1 MTVEAVP
8 TTQLS
13 QVIAQATAPSFL
25 LGAVSGFVAVL
36 IGRLNGVIDRIRAI
50 NAIPEQ
56 DAARQY
62 LKVDLPR
69 LIRRAGLLNHAVY
82 LAVASALATTLLVIV
97 AFVSALLQFRHE
109 PGAAVMFIV
118 ALALMAA
125 ALLQLARE
133 VRIALTEYDH
143 HG

>member
-36 IGRLNGVIDRIRAI
+36 IGRMNGVLDRIRTI
-50 NAIPEQ
+50 NAIAEE
-56 DAARQY
+56 DAARQR
-62 LKVDLPR
+62 LKGDLPR
-69 LIRRAGLLNHAVY
+69 LIRRAQLLNRAIY
-82 LAVASALATTLLVIV
+82 LAVGSALATTLLVILG
-97 AFVSALLQFRHE
+97 FVSALLQVQPE

-118 ALALMAA
+118 ALSLMAVS
-125 ALLQLARE
+125 LFTLGRE

-143 HG
+143 YN

>member
-1 MTVEAVP
+1 MP

-36 IGRLNGVIDRIRAI
+36 I
-50 NAIPEQ
+50 
-56 DAARQY
+56 
-62 LKVDLPR
+62 
-69 LIRRAGLLNHAVY
+69 
-82 LAVASALATTLLVIV
+82 ATTLLVIV

-109 PGAAVMFIV
+109 PGAAVMFIL
-118 ALALMAA
+118 ALALMALS
-125 ALLQLARE
+125 LLALARE